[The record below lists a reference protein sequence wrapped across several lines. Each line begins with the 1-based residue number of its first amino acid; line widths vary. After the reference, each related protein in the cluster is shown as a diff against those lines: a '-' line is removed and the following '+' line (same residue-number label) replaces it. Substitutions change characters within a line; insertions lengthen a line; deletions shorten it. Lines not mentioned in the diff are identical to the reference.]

1 MLNCMAPLSAV
12 LLAGGKSSRM
22 GQDKALLPLP
32 GCDHLLWQRQLRVLE
47 ELEPREIFWSG
58 PERAGLPEKLHI
70 VPDTLR
76 NAGPLGG
83 VCACLWKATTDLV
96 VVLAVDLPRM
106 DAAYLKALAERCTPV
121 RGAVPQ
127 ISDEFEPLAAIY
139 PAILHELAADRL
151 RQGRY
156 AMQDFVREAVRR
168 ELMEVV
174 PVSDGDAG
182 KFTNL
187 NSPADL
193 ASLDG
198 HSR

>member
-1 MLNCMAPLSAV
+1 MPSLSAV
-12 LLAGGKSSRM
+12 LLAGGKSERM

-32 GCDHLLWQRQLRVLE
+32 GSDLLLWQRQLRVLE

-58 PERAGLPEKLHI
+58 PARPGMPEN
-70 VPDTLR
+70 VQVVTDTMR
-76 NAGPLGG
+76 SAGPLAG
-83 VCACLWKATTDLV
+83 VCACLGLVTTDLL

-106 DAAYLKALAERCTPV
+106 DACYLKKLAQRCTSV

-127 ISDEFEPLAAIY
+127 CGEDFEPLAAIY
-139 PAILHELAADRL
+139 PALLRELADDRL

-168 ELMEVV
+168 ELIETV
-174 PVSDGDAG
+174 PVGEMDAA

-187 NSPADL
+187 NSPEDFAR
-193 ASLDG
+193 LDG
-198 HSR
+198 HSK

>member
-1 MLNCMAPLSAV
+1 MAPLSAV

-22 GQDKALLPLP
+22 GQDKALLSLP
-32 GCDHLLWQRQLRVLE
+32 GGSDLLWQHQLRVLE

-58 PERAGLPEKLHI
+58 FERSGLPEKLHI

-96 VVLAVDLPRM
+96 VVLAVDLPNM
-106 DAAYLKALAERCTPV
+106 DAAYLRALAQRCTPV

-127 ISDEFEPLAAIY
+127 NGDELEPLAAIY
-139 PAILHELAADRL
+139 PAMLHELAADRL

-174 PVSDGDAG
+174 PVLDGDG
-182 KFTNL
+182 TKFTNL
-187 NSPADL
+187 NSPEDL

>member
-1 MLNCMAPLSAV
+1 MASLAAV
-12 LLAGGKSSRM
+12 LLAGGKSERM

-32 GCDHLLWQRQLRVLE
+32 GRGDLLWQRQLRVLE
-47 ELEPREIFWSG
+47 ELEPREVLWSG
-58 PERAGLPEKLHI
+58 PARPGLPPS
-70 VPDTLR
+70 VRVVADVLR
-76 NAGPLGG
+76 TAGPLAG
-83 VCACLWKATTDLV
+83 VCACLRQASTDLV
-96 VVLAVDLPRM
+96 VVLAIDLPHM
-106 DAAYLKALAERCTPV
+106 DSAYLKSLAQRCTSI

-127 ISDEFEPLAAIY
+127 NDGEFEPLAAIY
-139 PAILHELAADRL
+139 PTMLHELAADRL

-174 PVSDGDAG
+174 PVLDGDGA

-187 NSPADL
+187 NSPEDL

-198 HSR
+198 QSR